1 MMHNALQDDLF
12 KFVFLSRVLTAVSIS
27 DNFGKGYRS
36 ASSSEVKIANLSR
49 KYQNE
54 MLDEL

>member
-1 MMHNALQDDLF
+1 MHNALQDDLF